1 MGLVRDIL
9 IYLTREE
16 IAKQSNDLQQTDG
29 SSRGYFPDLQLWPL
43 FQTNKFVET
52 DQVGDSVSHSLEII
66 LCINM

>member
-29 SSRGYFPDLQLWPL
+29 SSRGYFSDLLLWPVPKL
-43 FQTNKFVET
+43 PAVTTVFQLLQITSWGF
-52 DQVGDSVSHSLEII
+52 SSSFP
-66 LCINM
+66 